1 MRSEQ
6 ELRELKNQLTHP
18 AMKIAVGDST
28 DDVSHGI
35 KIVALTLRWAL
46 GSDSEFIE
54 FVKFLAKS
62 TTKDIT
68 ERN

>member
-1 MRSEQ
+1 
-6 ELRELKNQLTHP
+6 
-18 AMKIAVGDST
+18 MKIAVGDST

-62 TTKDIT
+62 TTNSNAKSFNTSVTHYDAASST
-68 ERN
+68 A

>member
-28 DDVSHGI
+28 DDVSH
-35 KIVALTLRWAL
+35 
-46 GSDSEFIE
+46 
-54 FVKFLAKS
+54 
-62 TTKDIT
+62 
-68 ERN
+68 